1 MKQIAMLLNGPIKN
15 DNRVIKIIQTLSSKN
30 SVHLFYIDGE
40 NEDKNIFNNNVSLY
54 NFPHNVSIKIKILR
68 HTWFCYE
75 FNHFIN
81 DIKIL
86 NKKFDFI
93 WANDLPLLY
102 PAYKIS
108 EFYGA
113 RLIYDSHEI
122 YTETINQFF
131 PIRSSAL
138 KKKIYNCSIAFMRF
152 HGKQIEKK
160 IFPFVDTFLTVNKSL
175 LEYFSERYSINK
187 GVVVMN
193 FPRIEENEES
203 NFFDYRLFYT
213 WSSDSIIL
221 LYQGQ
226 LNEGRGLT
234 YLFET
239 MKLLPI
245 IYKLVLIGNGSIE
258 LDLKKWAKNNSLNDR
273 IKFID
278 TVSLKKL
285 SSYTKGANVGI
296 NLLESLNLSKQLAS
310 PNKLF
315 EYIQAEIPVVA
326 TNTIEN
332 KIVFDAYEIG
342 ILTKNDPKQIAESIE
357 KIMQKTT
364 ISFTDE
370 LKNAKL
376 RYCWNNQV
384 DLILSIIEK
393 S

>member
-113 RLIYDSHEI
+113 SLIYDSHEI

-131 PIRSSAL
+131 PIRSSVL
-138 KKKIYNCSIAFMRF
+138 KKIIYNWSIAFMRF

-160 IFPFVDTFLTVNKSL
+160 TFPFIDTFITVNNSL
-175 LEYFSERYSINK
+175 LDYFSERYTINK

-193 FPRIEENEES
+193 FPRIEENQES
-203 NFFDYRLFYT
+203 KVFDYRLFYS

-239 MKLLPI
+239 IKLLPI
-245 IYKLVLIGNGSIE
+245 KYKLVLIGNGSIE
-258 LDLKKWAKNNSLNDR
+258 SDLKKWVNAENLNNR

-278 TVSLKKL
+278 TVSTTIL
-285 SSYTKGANVGI
+285 SSYTKGANLGI

-315 EYIQAEIPVVA
+315 EYIQAEIPVLA

-332 KIVFDAYEIG
+332 KRVFDSYKIG
-342 ILTKNDPKQIAESIE
+342 MLTENNPMLIAESIE
-357 KIMQKTT
+357 KIMVKTKQEYK
-364 ISFTDE
+364 IE

-376 RYCWNNQV
+376 KYSWGNQIE
-384 DLILSIIEK
+384 LLTSIIEK
-393 S
+393 N

>member
-30 SVHLFYIDGE
+30 LIHLFYIDGE
-40 NEDKNIFNNNVSLY
+40 PKDKDIFNNNVSLY
-54 NFPHNVSIKIKILR
+54 NFHHNVSIKIKFLR
-68 HTWFCYE
+68 HTTFCYE
-75 FNHFIN
+75 FNYFI
-81 DIKIL
+81 DKINLL

-102 PAYKIS
+102 PAFKIS
-108 EFYGA
+108 KFTGA
-113 RLIYDSHEI
+113 KLIYDSHEI
-122 YTETINQFF
+122 YTETLNQFF
-131 PIRSSAL
+131 PKRSSAL
-138 KKKIYNCSIAFMRF
+138 KKIIYNLSIAFMRF

-160 IFPFVDTFLTVNKSL
+160 IFPFIDTFITVNNSL
-175 LEYFSERYSINK
+175 LAYFSERYTINK
-187 GVVVMN
+187 GIVIMN
-193 FPRIEENEES
+193 FPRIEEHEDS
-203 NFFDYRLFYT
+203 NAFDYRLFYS

-234 YLFET
+234 YLIET

-245 IYKLVLIGNGSIE
+245 KYKLVLIGNGSIE
-258 LDLKKWAKNNSLNDR
+258 SDLKKWVNANNLNDR

-278 TVSLKKL
+278 TVSTTIL
-285 SSYTKGANVGI
+285 SSYTIGANLGI

-315 EYIQAEIPVVA
+315 EYIQAEIPVLA

-332 KIVFDAYEIG
+332 KRVFDAYKIG
-342 ILTKNDPKQIAESIE
+342 MLTENNPILIAESIV
-357 KIMQKTT
+357 KIMLKTKQEFK
-364 ISFTDE
+364 IE

-376 RYCWNNQV
+376 KYSWGNQI
-384 DLILSIIEK
+384 DLLTSIIEK
-393 S
+393 K